1 MMQSRGRRLT
11 ICKAMVAVTVAASL
25 IFGAAGGAQA
35 QVASVPSSED
45 SGESFP
51 VEGLKQ
57 PFNLRNDNAMR
68 DLALPY
74 IVSWLRSDVSPGLND
89 ASILF
94 RYFTILFNAAFDA
107 VAPYHET
114 AVGVYSRLGRRPAS
128 ASTSNYFANIAVMY
142 AVYHSMLE
150 MAPHRTEQW
159 RRMMWS
165 VNLNPD
171 HVTEN
176 LASAAGIGQVAA
188 RNVLDARRHDG
199 FNHFGDETPGFPF
212 MDTTGFVPVNTG
224 LEVID
229 PSRWQPLLVRPGRSG
244 VYVVQ
249 NFVTPQY
256 SLTEPYA
263 DIDPREHRVGPPS
276 DSDYAN
282 LEAYRAQAEA
292 VLELSATLTDE
303 RKMLVEFF
311 DLKARDIILSPT
323 TKDVDDVVEFVQLGF
338 LLHMAQFDAGIVIWQ
353 EKLRYDAVRP
363 ITAIRHLYGDEL
375 VTAWGGPGRG
385 TVELPAS
392 EWVSYVQ
399 NADHSDYPSA
409 TTAFCAAYAQAFRRY
424 SGSEE
429 IESFTTVLD
438 EGSSAIEPEVV
449 PADDVTIEFRTWT
462 EYEETCGEARL
473 WGGVHFRPSV
483 EASLEIGGTF
493 GDAAYDY
500 WATLI
505 DGTASIRGA
514 ARKLGPDPLRD
525 TTHWTTGGDGPQA
538 E

>member
-1 MMQSRGRRLT
+1 M
-11 ICKAMVAVTVAASL
+11 
-25 IFGAAGGAQA
+25 
-35 QVASVPSSED
+35 ASVPSEED
-45 SGESFP
+45 SGDTFE
-51 VEGLKQ
+51 VDGVKR
-57 PFNLRNDNAMR
+57 PFNLGSDNAMR
-68 DLALPY
+68 DVALPY
-74 IVSWLRSDVSPGLND
+74 VVSWLRTDVSPGLND

-107 VAPYHET
+107 VAPYHDT

-128 ASTSNYFANIAVMY
+128 QSESNYYPNIAVMH
-142 AVYHSMLE
+142 AVYRSMLE

-159 RRMMWS
+159 RQMMFS
-165 VNLNPD
+165 VGLNPD
-171 HVTEN
+171 NITEN
-176 LASAAGIGQVAA
+176 LASAAGIGHVAA
-188 RNVLDARRHDG
+188 RSVLDARRHDG

-224 LEVID
+224 LEVHD
-229 PSRWQPLLVRPGRSG
+229 PSRWQPLLVRAGRNG

-256 SLTEPYA
+256 SVTEPYSG
-263 DIDPREHRVGPPS
+263 IDPREHRVGPPT
-276 DSDYAN
+276 DSNYAN
-282 LEAYRAQAEA
+282 REAYTAQIAE
-292 VLELSATLTDE
+292 VLELSAGLTDE
-303 RKMLVEFF
+303 QKMLVEFF

-323 TKDVDDVVEFVQLGF
+323 TKDVDDVIEFVQLGF

-363 ITAIRHLYGDEL
+363 ITAIRYLYGDEM
-375 VTAWGGPGRG
+375 VTAWGGPGQG

-392 EWVSYVQ
+392 QWVSYVQ

-429 IESFTTVLD
+429 IESFRTVLR
-438 EGSSAIEPEVV
+438 EGSSVIEPEVT
-449 PADDVTIEFRTWT
+449 PAGDVTISFETWT
-462 EYEETCGEARL
+462 EYEQTCGEARL

-500 WATLI
+500 WETLI
-505 DGTASIRGA
+505 DGTAPIRGA
-514 ARKLGPDPLRD
+514 AQKLEPDPLRE
-525 TTHWTTGGDGPQA
+525 TTDWTSGGDEPEAEDTANSEEPQVTNN
-538 E
+538 